1 MTSYKC
7 KAGFALTACCLVA
20 AAMLSSAQVDV
31 TQEHSLLDVQL
42 PLSDDASAHYS
53 IRRLTGQTD
62 ANLHTASLHQSA
74 ELGEVSETSLGSAS
88 YKYSMY
94 GIKKGAPATCYGLPC
109 TASACYPS
117 ALVSVK
123 THVNY
128 VSVTA
133 VVDFSRHYNVRS
145 FTLILPCHRMTSTQL
160 YFIIPLAA
168 WSAYLVNC
176 CSAVTS
182 QMSLF
187 KLTCVQT
194 MRPLP
199 CGIAA

>member
-1 MTSYKC
+1 VLDRGRHDKLQRQSRLC
-7 KAGFALTACCLVA
+7 PNR
-20 AAMLSSAQVDV
+20 MLSCSRCDW
-31 TQEHSLLDVQL
+31 
-42 PLSDDASAHYS
+42 
-53 IRRLTGQTD
+53 LTGQTD
-62 ANLHTASLHQSA
+62 ATLHTNSLHQSA
-74 ELGEVSETSLGSAS
+74 ELGEVSETSLGSVS
-88 YKYSMY
+88 YKYSMH

-128 VSVTA
+128 VNVTA
-133 VVDFSRHYNVRS
+133 VVEFSRRYNVSS
-145 FTLILPCHRMTSTQL
+145 FTLIQPCYKVISDQL
-160 YFIIPLAA
+160 YFTIFLAA
-168 WSAYLVNC
+168 WSAYLVYC

-194 MRPLP
+194 VRPMP